1 MQDQHSILGL
11 DPRFEVKERSR
22 VVRFGTRVV
31 RFVTRFKAKDGENT
45 ISRFGVGFEVNAG
58 GRSIR
63 LEPGFEMGME
73 IYRRLRLSHNAS
85 C

>member
-11 DPRFEVKERSR
+11 DPRFEAKERSR
-22 VVRFGTRVV
+22 VVRFGTR
-31 RFVTRFKAKDGENT
+31 FKAKDGEHT
-45 ISRFGVGFEVNAG
+45 ISRFGARFEVNAG
-58 GRSIR
+58 ARSIR